1 MTLTGAAYGVYPRNV
16 VLPDVVCA
24 LNRAGVKN
32 EDICMVLSP
41 VHPVATIVRDARIVN
56 AEQQESVVSA
66 SLIGWLSEFG
76 AVVIPTVGFF
86 IRSQEFFH
94 ALVIEQEFGALCGQ
108 SRTLASLGFCE
119 DEARKL
125 GHQLDDSGVLIYV
138 SCQQAA
144 TAEWVTELLRS
155 AGASEAATLKRNQA
169 EKVPYSLRGPKEQD
183 RIPRATPISYTL
195 PEGPSLA
202 LAAAQEH
209 DAS

>member
-32 EDICMVLSP
+32 EDICMVLSRF
-41 VHPVATIVRDARIVN
+41 HPVATIVRDARIVN
-56 AEQQESVVSA
+56 AEQQESVVSE

-94 ALVIEQEFGALCGQ
+94 ALVIEHEFGALCGQ

-125 GHQLDDSGVLIYV
+125 GHQLDDSEVLIYV
-138 SCQQAA
+138 SCEHDA
-144 TAEWVTELLRS
+144 TAEWITELLRS
-155 AGASEAATLKRNQA
+155 AGASEAATLRRTRA
-169 EKVPYSLRGPKEQD
+169 AKVPYSLRASKDQNQ
-183 RIPRATPISYTL
+183 IPRATPISYTP
-195 PEGPSLA
+195 PEVPALA
-202 LAAAQEH
+202 LVAAQEH